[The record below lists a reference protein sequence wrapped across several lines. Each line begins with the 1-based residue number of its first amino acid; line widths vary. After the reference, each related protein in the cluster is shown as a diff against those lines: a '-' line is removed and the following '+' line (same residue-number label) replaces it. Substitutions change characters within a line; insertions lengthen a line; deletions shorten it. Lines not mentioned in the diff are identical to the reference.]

1 MNWWKGCVVHYT
13 EMQQGFRDTKRN
25 SSQYYTNQFMIFRC
39 LCFTVSRTIQCSI
52 SESPLNFLLNSVS
65 VSRYASFFLGLG
77 LGVPC
82 LFQNSSTYVLFFQGL
97 FLNMLSYFLV
107 FFQISFD
114 FSTGP
119 GLGMLCSFYNCSHVY
134 FILSRSV
141 LRYALFSIGMQ
152 FFRLLKKDLS
162 LYLNENVEI
171 NQENYFV
178 SQNFIGKKF
187 KIAGRK
193 NK

>member
-1 MNWWKGCVVHYT
+1 
-13 EMQQGFRDTKRN
+13 
-25 SSQYYTNQFMIFRC
+25 MIFRC

-97 FLNMLSYFLV
+97 FLNMLRSFLV
-107 FFQISFD
+107 CFLIGFD

-141 LRYALFSIGMQ
+141 LRYALFSIGML

-162 LYLNENVEI
+162 LYFYENFEM
-171 NQENYFV
+171 NQENYLINCFNLLELLGLLLRQMT
-178 SQNFIGKKF
+178 SEDLISAMWPQFGQKRPLPR
-187 KIAGRK
+187 RK
-193 NK
+193 NIAIATPIYS